1 MGTFASC
8 STRRSKTADSR
19 STPWQWPHT
28 PTRMVLST
36 TKRTR
41 TRTGLWWNAPVSIS
55 VPTIWISDWTVTSVT
70 TEHKTHSRD
79 RANWTPSTTVWVER
93 QRSIFHSISKWK
105 VISTGRQTPAIQTV
119 SNRTKCYGTPLLP
132 NHSWKGT
139 KRHSVSKYTIYWNN
153 AATYP
158 AA

>member
-1 MGTFASC
+1 MGTFASY
-8 STRRSKTADSR
+8 STHRSKTANSQ
-19 STPWQWPHT
+19 STPWQWPLMPIT
-28 PTRMVLST
+28 TALSMRRRI
-36 TKRTR
+36 RTR
-41 TRTGLWWNAPVSIS
+41 TWFWWNAPASIS
-55 VPTIWISDWTVTSVT
+55 VPTIWTSDWTVISVT
-70 TEHKTHSRD
+70 TEHKTPSKD

-139 KRHSVSKYTIYWNN
+139 KRRSVSKYTIYWNN